1 MRRVGDEVLQS
12 IAEGVQLSVRV
23 KPRASRSRVIGLRG
37 GALAVA
43 VAAPPVDG
51 GANAE
56 LLRTLAG
63 HFGLPRRQVELV
75 MGATGRNKLVRLSG
89 ISVEDV
95 RARLV
100 DAAD

>member
-1 MRRVGDEVLQS
+1 MRRVRDELLQS
-12 IAEGVQLSVRV
+12 VAEGVQLSVHV

-37 GALAVA
+37 EALDVA
-43 VAAPPVDG
+43 IAAPPVDG
-51 GANAE
+51 EANAE
-56 LLRTLAG
+56 LVRTLAG
-63 HFGLPRRQVELV
+63 YFGLPRRQVEIV
-75 MGATGRNKLVRLSG
+75 TGATGRNKVVRLSG